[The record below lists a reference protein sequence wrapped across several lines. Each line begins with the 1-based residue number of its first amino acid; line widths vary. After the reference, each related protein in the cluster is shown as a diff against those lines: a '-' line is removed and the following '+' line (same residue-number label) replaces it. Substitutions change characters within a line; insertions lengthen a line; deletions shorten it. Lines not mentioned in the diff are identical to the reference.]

1 MERRWQPTRLRVTIG
16 ALLALLVVGAAAA
29 RIDTLLDDGH
39 VRVNQEYLKVAVED
53 RHVVIEQFLNE
64 RLSLLKLLARTTP
77 VPALTTQTHA
87 ETLLGELASTYR
99 DYQSVSTYT
108 REGRRLSL
116 AGEDSAPAE
125 AADAA
130 WFVATVGDGDYVSAL
145 ELGPHDI
152 PTLAMAVLAT
162 TPGGDTVVRATL
174 NLATLNAH
182 LAEMVSGASGG
193 TYMVDPITGAF
204 LSRPYF
210 GGQPLTQTSPEFSW
224 GRKHFHVDYREH
236 GIEEVDAGRHVR
248 ADGTEVIEAHCC
260 TRDGTWLVVV
270 EREIDE
276 VHAQNDALKLQLGV
290 TLLLALA
297 ALAAIAVGVVRAG
310 RG

>member
-1 MERRWQPTRLRVTIG
+1 MERRWLQTRHRLVFG

-29 RIDTLLDDGH
+29 RIDRLLDDGH
-39 VRVNQEYLKVAVED
+39 VLVNQEYLKVAVED
-53 RHVVIEQFLNE
+53 RHVVIEQFLGE
-64 RLSLLKLLARTTP
+64 RLNLLKLLARTTP
-77 VPALTTQTHA
+77 VPTLTAQAHA
-87 ETLLGELASTYR
+87 ETLLGELASTYN

-116 AGEDSAPAE
+116 AGEDSAPAD
-125 AADAA
+125 AAGSA
-130 WFVATVGDGDYVSAL
+130 WFVAAVGDGEHVSAL
-145 ELGPHDI
+145 ELGPRDI

-162 TPGGDTVVRATL
+162 APGGDVVVRATL

-182 LAEMVSGASGG
+182 LAEMVSGATGG

-210 GGQPLTQTSPEFSW
+210 GGEPLTQRSPEFSW

-270 EREIDE
+270 ERELDE
-276 VHAQNDALKLQLGV
+276 VEAQNDALKLQLGL

-297 ALAAIAVGVVRAG
+297 ALAAIVAGVARAG